1 MRNRAVLRSSV
12 LALLAVLLA
21 GSVSAAPNDPVAELR
36 DAIAARLLLMQD
48 VARYKWNAKLPIED
62 AVREK
67 TLIERTTAE
76 AVAMDMCAAYARDVV
91 AAQVAASRALQTE
104 WIARWRAA
112 GQGTFA
118 NVPDLAT
125 TQRSAI
131 DAATNS
137 LLKALVDARF
147 ELDSPGA
154 IALLG
159 TPPHSLAGEADVWA
173 IATSVF
179 SQQSTTRTC
188 P

>member
-1 MRNRAVLRSSV
+1 MRSSV
-12 LALLAVLLA
+12 LVLFMVMLA
-21 GSVSAAPNDPVAELR
+21 GPVSAAPSDPVAELR

-48 VARYKWNAKLPIED
+48 VARYKWNAQLPIED
-62 AVREK
+62 AAREK

-76 AVAMDMCAAYARDVV
+76 AVTMDMCAAYARDVI

-104 WIARWRAA
+104 WFARWRAA
-112 GQGTFA
+112 GQATFTG
-118 NVPDLAT
+118 VPELAT

-131 DAATNS
+131 DAATNA
-137 LLKALVDARF
+137 LLKALVEARF
-147 ELDSPGA
+147 ELDSPDA

-159 TPPHSLAGEADVWA
+159 TPPQSLAGEADVWS

-179 SQQSTTRTC
+179 SQRDTSRTC